1 MSTSVTPAPTAPK
14 KNPTMT
20 MVNRILLVL
29 VILVGV
35 AAAVMITLSV
45 MRSVATENTRKETE
59 STRQQA
65 ADLYATNWCNQ
76 ITADNASSISS
87 RYADYSS
94 ADQMKSAAIDSRCP
108 KRVEVAQVVS
118 TFSASDDFKI
128 SDKSCTMNADGK
140 SVSCAAEVTV
150 TDSDLVAKLPDFSS
164 VDVTLKMTYS
174 DSGLSFMPPKHT
186 ENNVAIVKVDSDGKG
201 TSVFQAPYD
210 SSWGDYYSFAV
221 TSFFPNE

>member
-29 VILVGV
+29 AILVGV

-94 ADQMKSAAIDSRCP
+94 ARSDEVSRH
-108 KRVEVAQVVS
+108 RQS
-118 TFSASDDFKI
+118 
-128 SDKSCTMNADGK
+128 
-140 SVSCAAEVTV
+140 
-150 TDSDLVAKLPDFSS
+150 LP
-164 VDVTLKMTYS
+164 
-174 DSGLSFMPPKHT
+174 
-186 ENNVAIVKVDSDGKG
+186 
-201 TSVFQAPYD
+201 QAR
-210 SSWGDYYSFAV
+210 
-221 TSFFPNE
+221 

>member
-29 VILVGV
+29 AILVGV

-76 ITADNASSISS
+76 ITADNASNISS

-94 ADQMKSAAIDSRCP
+94 ADKTKSAAIDSRCP

-150 TDSDLVAKLPDFSS
+150 TDSDR
-164 VDVTLKMTYS
+164 
-174 DSGLSFMPPKHT
+174 
-186 ENNVAIVKVDSDGKG
+186 
-201 TSVFQAPYD
+201 QAPRSLLRRRD
-210 SSWGDYYSFAV
+210 TQDDLLG
-221 TSFFPNE
+221 